1 VIPEITIKISM
12 RSDEVTIS
20 QGQSTSIEES
30 FTIPSVPDEQE
41 AGSEAE
47 QFVPPVPEVAVLMY
61 DEDEDIIPPEV
72 KEEDIMG
79 GDEYIEPPEAEGDIV
94 DSASDELPD
103 VPTAE

>member
-1 VIPEITIKISM
+1 
-12 RSDEVTIS
+12 
-20 QGQSTSIEES
+20 
-30 FTIPSVPDEQE
+30 
-41 AGSEAE
+41 
-47 QFVPPVPEVAVLMY
+47 MY

-72 KEEDIMG
+72 KEEDMMG